1 MRHLLLAWLVAVLA
15 PLGLLAGPAAAQTA
29 TAKLYSKLEGDVLLV
44 TLQVTPELGCWVY
57 HDDADSGGKPTV
69 VTLGPASVEWS
80 PVWLPEPK
88 LKADPIVGQAK
99 VHDKK
104 FVMYAVGR
112 GADLDPAEVTATID
126 GQVCNERMCL
136 LWSAKDLES
145 RGAGAEAIW
154 EGFPAA
160 LLAQG
165 AAASAEAAADTWQ
178 PTFRPG
184 SNVDGRALARLADGT
199 VTVVIELAVA
209 GGHHIYHGPEA
220 SDVGPGVGLPTVPK
234 IEGGD
239 VEWGAFTFPEPHVY
253 DPGFGLEPTN
263 VHEGRVVLRVQGE
276 VLGEFDPEDV
286 RIQVD
291 GQVCDDKGCLL
302 FALAP
307 PIGQTFGPGEGP
319 AALFVGAA
327 QGAGGAPQ
335 AAETAPPTG
344 SASGAGAGDSASQA
358 PGNVPPGT
366 ESPAEGRTRQS
377 EQGLLQFL
385 LLAMGAGIITLL
397 MPCTYP
403 MIPITISFFTK
414 QAIARGGNVLGLA
427 LLYGFGIVAIFVL
440 IGALMGPLI
449 VSIAQ
454 GWPMNLAIGVLFVVF
469 ALSLFGLIN
478 LQPPAFLM
486 NAAGK
491 ASQTGGY
498 LGVFMMGACLV
509 ITSFTCT
516 APFVGTLLG
525 AGAGSS
531 FLRIV
536 LGMAVFGLTMATP
549 FVFLALVPGKL
560 QKLPQAGGWMETLKV
575 FMGFVELAAALKFFS
590 NADIVLSGGNYVEG
604 DGWLSRELFLMS
616 WAAIALVAALYL
628 FGRINLKGES
638 PDGMIGPGRLL
649 AGTASVLFA
658 GVCWLGVQGY
668 QLGGVMTALAPPPD
682 YTGGL
687 VPLFQ
692 GAGKGASGAQQGAT
706 VVKDD
711 YDKAVSLARSE
722 GKLLLAN
729 FTGHT

>member
-1 MRHLLLAWLVAVLA
+1 MRHLLLAGLA
-15 PLGLLAGPAAAQTA
+15 ALLAGPLAAQSA
-29 TAKLYSKLEGDVLLV
+29 SAKLYSKLEGDTLLV
-44 TLQVTPELGCWVY
+44 AIQVTPELGAWVY
-57 HDDADSGGKPTV
+57 DDDPDSGGKPTV
-69 VTLGPASVEWS
+69 VTLGPESVAWS
-80 PVWLPEPK
+80 PAWLPEPK
-88 LKADPIVGQAK
+88 RKEDPIVGEAK

-104 FVMYAVGR
+104 FVIYAVGR
-112 GADLDPAEVTATID
+112 GADLAGVQVTASLA
-126 GQVCNERMCL
+126 GLACNDRMCL
-136 LWSAKDLES
+136 DWSVKGLES
-145 RGAGAEAIW
+145 RGAGAETLW

-160 LLAQG
+160 LLAG
-165 AAASAEAAADTWQ
+165 GASA
-178 PTFRPG
+178 PG
-184 SNVDGRALARLADGT
+184 GDDGAWEPVFGSGKNVDGRAFARVAGET
-199 VTVVIELAVA
+199 VTVAVELAVA
-209 GGHHIYHGPEA
+209 PGHHIYHGPEQ

-239 VEWGAFTFPEPHVY
+239 VEWGAWTFPEAHEY
-253 DPGFGLEPTN
+253 DPGFGLEPTF
-263 VHEGRVVLRVQGE
+263 VHEGRVVLRVEGE

-286 RIQVD
+286 RIAID

-302 FALAP
+302 FAVAP
-307 PIGQTFGPGEGP
+307 ELGAGEGP
-319 AALFVGAA
+319 AALFAAAGAGEAPGEAPAVNPEGASA
-327 QGAGGAPQ
+327 QGAPAGSVNAGV
-335 AAETAPPTG
+335 ETP
-344 SASGAGAGDSASQA
+344 ASGSGEA
-358 PGNVPPGT
+358 PA
-366 ESPAEGRTRQS
+366 PAADGPRQKAQ
-377 EQGLLQFL
+377 QGLMQFL

-449 VSIAQ
+449 VAIAQ

-486 NAAGK
+486 NAASK

-498 LGVFMMGACLV
+498 LGVFLMGACLV

-531 FLRIV
+531 MLRII
-536 LGMAVFGLTMATP
+536 LGMGVFGLTMATP
-549 FVFLALVPGKL
+549 FVLLALVPGKL

-590 NADIVLSGGNYVEG
+590 NADIVLSGGNFVEG
-604 DGWLSRELFLMS
+604 NGLLSRELFLMS
-616 WAAIALVAALYL
+616 WAVIAVVAALYL
-628 FGRINLKGES
+628 FGRINLKGEN

-649 AGTASVLFA
+649 SGIGSVLFA
-658 GVCWLGVQGY
+658 GVCLLGVLGY

-692 GAGKGASGAQQGAT
+692 GRGGGGAAQQAPT
-706 VVKDD
+706 VIKDD
-711 YDKAVSLARSE
+711 YDKAVSQAKSE
-722 GKLLLAN
+722 GKLVLAN